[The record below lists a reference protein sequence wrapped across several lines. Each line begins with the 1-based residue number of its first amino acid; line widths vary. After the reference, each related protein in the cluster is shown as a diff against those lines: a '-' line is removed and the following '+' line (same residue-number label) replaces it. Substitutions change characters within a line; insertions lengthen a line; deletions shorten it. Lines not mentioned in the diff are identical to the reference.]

1 MNRDKI
7 GSIVRKLRREHDLS
21 QADVAEHTGL
31 TQSYVSAVE
40 LNNTEVVTSKLVT
53 MLDLMGY
60 VLVVKPRSETT
71 KEDIV
76 IKKLK

>member
-71 KEDIV
+71 KDDIV